1 MTALLSQKINPSI
14 NILSLN
20 FENALPYW
28 ISAYDE
34 VLEIIK
40 EHTKNIPNQQR
51 LLQAIRMLC
60 HPDPRKEDILK
71 ILRK

>member
-1 MTALLSQKINPSI
+1 M
-14 NILSLN
+14 LSLIG
-20 FENALPYW
+20 FQL
-28 ISAYDE
+28 IDE

-60 HPDPRKEDILK
+60 HPDPRKRGHI
-71 ILRK
+71 